1 MAEKKKKFKFKDPRT
16 GKVKEYPDN
25 AYWRGITKRRQ
36 EKYDKLTAE
45 QKQRIKD
52 RQAKLAERKA
62 DTQKKKDEVSAGRAA
77 GLTMH
82 EIRAKR
88 LGMTP
93 EELTKKNIGTAEFV
107 LGSLPVG
114 GAAIKGGMAA
124 IKALRGAKAA
134 KAAGTAKKAAAKKAA
149 PKAAAK
155 KAAAKKAAPK
165 NQPKNISEWA
175 GATRTPKKASP
186 KAAAPKA
193 AAKKA
198 APKKKPNVAAAKKA
212 AGQRRAA
219 NALLGGLAGAGV
231 LAVAN
236 KAISP
241 TKPKADTTPKKRAKP
256 GGTNKGADPKKAEP
270 RKPSGPQ
277 TRGSAKPKRVRDLEA
292 MSKPRASGPSTRSG
306 AKRGASKTI
315 TAGKNV
321 GFGPKGNI
329 FPKNAEDRARL
340 MKLYGGTGSAAAKA
354 AAAGKQGTLK
364 KGKK

>member
-1 MAEKKKKFKFKDPRT
+1 MAEKKKFKFKDPNT
-16 GKVKEYPDN
+16 GKVKEYPDT

-36 EKYDKLTAE
+36 EKYNKLTAE

-52 RQAKLAERKA
+52 RQAKVAKRKA
-62 DTQKKKDEVSAGRAA
+62 DTQKKKDEVSAGKAA

-88 LGMTP
+88 MGMTP

-124 IKALRGAKAA
+124 VKALRGAKAA
-134 KAAGTAKKAAAKKAA
+134 KAAGTAKKAATGTKAAAKKAA

-155 KAAAKKAAPK
+155 KAAPKAA
-165 NQPKNISEWA
+165 A
-175 GATRTPKKASP
+175 PKKASP
-186 KAAAPKA
+186 KAAAKKTAPK
-193 AAKKA
+193 KSTPKA

-219 NALLGGLAGAGV
+219 NALLGGLGAAGV

-306 AKRGASKTI
+306 AKRGAAKTI
-315 TAGKNV
+315 TAGSNV

-329 FPKNAEDRARL
+329 FPSSAEDRKRL

>member
-1 MAEKKKKFKFKDPRT
+1 MAEKKKFKFKDPNT
-16 GKVKEYPDN
+16 GKVKEYPDT

-36 EKYDKLTAE
+36 EKYNKLTAE

-52 RQAKLAERKA
+52 RQAKVAKRKA
-62 DTQKKKDEVSAGRAA
+62 DTQKKKDEVSAGKAA

-88 LGMTP
+88 MGMTP

-124 IKALRGAKAA
+124 VKALRGAKAA
-134 KAAGTAKKAAAKKAA
+134 KAAGTAKKAATGT
-149 PKAAAK
+149 KAAAK
-155 KAAAKKAAPK
+155 KKAATGTKETAKKKAATGTKEAAKKAAPK
-165 NQPKNISEWA
+165 KS
-175 GATRTPKKASP
+175 TS
-186 KAAAPKA
+186 KAAA
-193 AAKKA
+193 
-198 APKKKPNVAAAKKA
+198 KKKPNVAAAKKA

-219 NALLGGLAGAGV
+219 NALLGGLGAAGV

-270 RKPSGPQ
+270 RKSSGPQ

-306 AKRGASKTI
+306 AKRGATKTI
-315 TAGKNV
+315 TAGGNV

-329 FPKNAEDRARL
+329 FPSSAEDRKRL

-364 KGKK
+364 KEKK